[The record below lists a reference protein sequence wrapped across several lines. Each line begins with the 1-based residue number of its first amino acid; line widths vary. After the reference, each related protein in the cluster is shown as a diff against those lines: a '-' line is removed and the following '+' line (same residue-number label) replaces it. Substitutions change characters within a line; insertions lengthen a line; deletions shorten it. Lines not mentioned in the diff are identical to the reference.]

1 MARPKK
7 ATSFQ
12 SEPSPDT
19 ANKPKAKELVAQAL
33 KNLGENAPNANLQAY
48 IMENYGRK
56 VPITYIS
63 HLKGIILGKASESA
77 AAQSEKSSADASPPS
92 TPARVSTARSSPTRA
107 TPSLSTPS
115 LPTNDDRFLEDIRTL
130 LQIKQRLGAKRFS
143 QLAQLVCFDESPDA

>member
-7 ATSFQ
+7 TTSSQ

-107 TPSLSTPS
+107 TPSLSTS
-115 LPTNDDRFLEDIRTL
+115 DDRFLEDIRTL